1 MIPGLIECASLIA
14 LGMIIGGVVATF
26 AVCAYIRHELRVVT
40 NYIAKRS
47 CDEEYFKTLCEVRA
61 KLHSMIKTF

>member
-14 LGMIIGGVVATF
+14 IGIIVGAVLATCV
-26 AVCAYIRHELRVVT
+26 VCAYVRHELRVVT